1 MSYNLTMTAAVPTR
15 FSFSPRAPPTAPR
28 LYLLPNSCSG
38 KHPRQ
43 QLANVTHHE
52 ANKCQPSKKKT
63 HGLDFIV
70 MRATITSLYS
80 SPGGDNLPAQSY
92 SRSKYLMM
100 SVYEMEVM
108 QGLKIMARLDII
120 H

>member
-1 MSYNLTMTAAVPTR
+1 MTAAVPTR

-28 LYLLPNSCSG
+28 PYLLPNSCTG
-38 KHPRQ
+38 KHPRY

-52 ANKCQPSKKKT
+52 ANKCRPSKKKT
-63 HGLDFIV
+63 HSLDFIV
-70 MRATITSLYS
+70 MRATIASLYS

-120 H
+120 Q